1 MEFTVSY
8 ASFTTAVS
16 DINKIISSKNVIP
29 ILSGIKI
36 EANEYGLK
44 LTGSNSDVFIERT
57 IPLLIS
63 GEKVVDIKEFGSVV
77 VLSKYLN
84 EIVKKLPNDIC
95 IKLGSNDSIT
105 IKSGDI
111 ETKLNGFNANDYPK
125 LPEMDRNT
133 KIEIPFGKLT
143 EAIKQTAFAVS
154 KSEAK
159 PVLTGVKIE
168 FEENKLICTATDSHR
183 LARREVTI
191 ESKTTESFVVPSTSL
206 SELTHLKEADSS
218 IVEISYT
225 NNFIVFGTAN
235 SSLYSRL
242 IEGVYPNTGSLVPTE
257 SKALITMNTQVLI
270 EGMDRACVFST
281 EWKHNNIQ
289 LEIVDDAT
297 IKISSNSTEVGMIE
311 ELQKIIH
318 IEGQNDIQMSFD
330 GRFVLDALK
339 RIQEENVTIRFDGL
353 MKPIVIQPQNDSTC
367 LHLISPVR
375 SY

>member
-16 DINKIISSKNVIP
+16 DINKIISSKSVIP

-36 EANEYGLK
+36 EANENGIK
-44 LTGSNSDVFIERT
+44 LTGSNSDIFIERT

-63 GEKVVDIKEFGSVV
+63 GEKIVEIKEFGSVV

-84 EIVKKLPNDIC
+84 EIVKKLPNDIY
-95 IKLGSNDSIT
+95 IKLGRNDSIT

-125 LPEMDRNT
+125 LPEVDRNN

-159 PVLTGVKIE
+159 PVLTGVKME
-168 FEENKLICTATDSHR
+168 FKENKLICSATDSHR
-183 LARREVTI
+183 LARREVNI
-191 ESKTTESFVVPSTSL
+191 ECATTESFVVPSTSL
-206 SELTHLKEADSS
+206 SELTHLKEVDST
-218 IVEISYT
+218 IVGISYT
-225 NNFIVFGTAN
+225 ENYIVFETGT

-242 IEGVYPNTGSLVPTE
+242 IEGIYPNIESLVPTE
-257 SKALITMNTQVLI
+257 SKATITMNTQALI
-270 EGMDRACVFST
+270 EGIDRACVFST
-281 EWKHNNIQ
+281 EWKHNNVQ
-289 LEIVDDAT
+289 LEFMDDVT
-297 IKISSNSTEVGMIE
+297 IKISSNSTEVGKIE

-339 RIQEENVTIRFDGL
+339 RIQVENVTIRFDGL
-353 MKPIVIQPQNDSTC
+353 MKPIVIQPLNDSTC